1 MQQQKTSPCTVRYNM
16 TDFYSVHLQHLYCL
30 YWQATTVGRKDVKII
45 KENFSVRKVEIF
57 LSFVGSAWFLHKICI
72 SYKKF
77 SSWKNVDGLDA
88 NSCQKWPNLEEIIR
102 IGIWDSG
109 DWVKVKKGW
118 LTFIYRRASS
128 IHGNFWEMRVQRTQR
143 RQYMVS

>member
-57 LSFVGSAWFLHKICI
+57 LSFVGSA
-72 SYKKF
+72 
-77 SSWKNVDGLDA
+77 
-88 NSCQKWPNLEEIIR
+88 
-102 IGIWDSG
+102 
-109 DWVKVKKGW
+109 
-118 LTFIYRRASS
+118 
-128 IHGNFWEMRVQRTQR
+128 
-143 RQYMVS
+143 